1 MATASRKEHEVVR
14 TYLIPL
20 LAIIGVLAAVYTVI
34 QGSKP
39 PIAQPP
45 VIEPPRAP
53 YQSFVAGS
61 GLIEAA
67 SENIAVGSPVG
78 AVVMALHIKVGDAVK
93 TGDPLF
99 ELDSRDLK
107 AELAVR
113 ESAAKVA
120 QDQLARLEAGTRPE
134 AIPPARAKVSEAE
147 SSLKDVQNQ
156 LTFWEQLQ
164 DPKAVSAEQLSQRR
178 FAVQTAQARL
188 DQAKA
193 DLALL
198 EAGSWS
204 ADIAVARSQ
213 LEQAKAQV
221 DSARVEVE
229 RRTIR
234 APIDGRILQVNIRLG
249 EFAQAGA
256 LSTPLLLMGRVDPLN
271 VRIDIDENDA
281 WRVKPDKAATAYL
294 RGNKDISMPLT
305 FVRFEPYVV
314 PKRSLTGDSTERVD
328 TRVLQVIYSFDP
340 KGKPVFVGQQVD
352 AYIEAPP
359 LSRTS
364 TEAQYKESSR

>member
-1 MATASRKEHEVVR
+1 
-14 TYLIPL
+14 
-20 LAIIGVLAAVYTVI
+20 
-34 QGSKP
+34 
-39 PIAQPP
+39 
-45 VIEPPRAP
+45 VIEPPKAP
-53 YQSFVAGS
+53 YTSFVAGS

-67 SENIAVGSPVG
+67 SQNIAVGSPIS
-78 AVVMALHIKVGDAVK
+78 AVVMDINVKVGDSVK
-93 TGDPLF
+93 AGDPLF
-99 ELDSRDLK
+99 ALDTRDLA

-120 QDQLARLEAGTRPE
+120 HDQLARLEAGTRPE
-134 AIPPARAKVSEAE
+134 ALPPARARVKEAE
-147 SSLKDVQNQ
+147 SALGDAQSQ
-156 LTFWEQLQ
+156 LDFWEHLS
-164 DPKAVSAEQLSQRR
+164 DPKAVSAEALSEKR
-178 FAVQTAQARL
+178 FAVKVAEAKLEQAR
-188 DQAKA
+188 A

-198 EAGSWS
+198 DAGSWS
-204 ADIAVARSQ
+204 ADIAVASAQ
-213 LEQAKAQV
+213 FEQAKAMV
-221 DSARVEVE
+221 NSSRIEID

-234 APIDGRILQVNIRLG
+234 APIDGRVLQVNIRLG

-256 LSTPLLLMGRVDPLN
+256 LATPLMLMGSVQPLN

-281 WRVKPDKAATAYL
+281 WRVHPDRKAIAYL

-340 KGKPVFVGQQVD
+340 KDKPVFVGQQVD

-359 LSRTS
+359 LARPAPS
-364 TEAQYKESSR
+364 TPENVDQKKESFR